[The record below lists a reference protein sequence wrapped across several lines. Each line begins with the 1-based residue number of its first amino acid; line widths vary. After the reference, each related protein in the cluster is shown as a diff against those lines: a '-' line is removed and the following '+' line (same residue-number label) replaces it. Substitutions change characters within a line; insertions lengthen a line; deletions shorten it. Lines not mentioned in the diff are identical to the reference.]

1 MKNNTSPWLGFLA
14 GVAVGAGLYAF
25 LTSAEGKAWL
35 EKLRQAASAFRDDL
49 EAAMANPATEQEEED

>member
-35 EKLRQAASAFRDDL
+35 EKLRQAASAFREHPD
-49 EAAMANPATEQEEED
+49 EQRVTDHFR